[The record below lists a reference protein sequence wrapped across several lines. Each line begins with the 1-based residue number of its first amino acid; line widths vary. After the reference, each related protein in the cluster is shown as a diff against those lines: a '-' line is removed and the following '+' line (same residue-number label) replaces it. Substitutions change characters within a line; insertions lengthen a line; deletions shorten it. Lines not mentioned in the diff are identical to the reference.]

1 MKFYL
6 TLTLMVVLLL
16 IAFVFGSQNEQVIA
30 LNYLI
35 AKANISVAMAVSIF
49 TVLGFFLG
57 ILFMILLKLF
67 KPRKQKAVKG

>member
-49 TVLGFFLG
+49 TVLGFLLG

-67 KPRKQKAVKG
+67 KPKKQKAEKG

>member
-35 AKANISVAMAVSIF
+35 AKADISVAMAVSIF

-57 ILFMILLKLF
+57 ILFMILLRLF